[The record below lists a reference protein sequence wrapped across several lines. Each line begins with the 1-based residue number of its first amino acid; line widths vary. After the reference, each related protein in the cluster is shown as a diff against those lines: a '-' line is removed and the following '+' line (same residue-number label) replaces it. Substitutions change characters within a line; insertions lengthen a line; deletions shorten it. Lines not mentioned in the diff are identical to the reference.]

1 MQELVLAR
9 KAGSLRSSEIG
20 GRLAGEVDMTIA
32 SAVSQSAPRSQR
44 GGLRLSRGRLWLLV
58 APMAIFFLAFFVFPV
73 LSLLADAFDKPL
85 PGSVAPHGDFVLTNF
100 RRFFS
105 LAQYYNS
112 ALLTVEIAVAS
123 SISAA
128 ILGYPLAY
136 VIAKVERPAWNTALM
151 ILVLASMQL
160 DGVIRLYGMMVLLG
174 DNGLINGTLIR
185 WHYLDKPLPLMY
197 NVFGV
202 IVGTVQITLPFMV
215 LSLIGVIRSIHPSF
229 EEAARSLGAT
239 RWRAF
244 RDVTLPL
251 TMPGLLA
258 GMLLVFALS
267 SSSYVVAALMG
278 GWKVWVLPIHIFE
291 RISNSGQWQFGAA
304 LSTILFLINLS
315 AVFVY
320 QMISSR
326 LTGGRT

>member
-1 MQELVLAR
+1 MSVETLESNISQPVRR
-9 KAGSLRSSEIG
+9 KGLT
-20 GRLAGEVDMTIA
+20 L
-32 SAVSQSAPRSQR
+32 PRN
-44 GGLRLSRGRLWLLV
+44 RLWLLV
-58 APMAIFFLAFFVFPV
+58 IPMTLFFVIFFVFPV
-73 LSLLADAFDKPL
+73 LTLLADAFDKPM
-85 PGSVAPHGDFVLTNF
+85 PGRVAPHGDFVLTNF
-100 RRFFS
+100 IRFFHFP
-105 LAQYYNS
+105 QYYNS
-112 ALLTVEIAVAS
+112 ALLTIEISVVS
-123 SISAA
+123 SIVAA

-136 VIAKVERPAWNTALM
+136 LIARVERPGWNTVLM
-151 ILVLASMQL
+151 IMVLASMQL

-185 WHYLDKPLPLMY
+185 WHAIDKPLPLMY

-215 LSLIGVIRSIHPSF
+215 LSLIGVIRGISPSF
-229 EEAARSLGAT
+229 EEAARSLGASP
-239 RWRAF
+239 WRAF
-244 RDVTLPL
+244 QTITLPL

-304 LSTILFLINLS
+304 LSMILFVINIS

-320 QMISSR
+320 LGVSSR
-326 LTGGRT
+326 MTGGRT